1 MDKLIKIGFSIFALT
16 AVVFGFIRIS
26 NNLHLT
32 FNTDGADSAASGEA
46 LLEETKQKITD
57 TDTDG
62 LSDWAELNTHGTSP
76 YLADSDS
83 DGISDSEEIKSSTD
97 PNCPKGKNC
106 GTGDLPATAA
116 GVSSVDEE
124 IAGGGVAP
132 SAPTSEEV
140 NNLSPDEIRA
150 LLKQGGTTDEQL
162 QNVSDEGLKNLLDEV
177 IQQQA
182 MAQ

>member
-106 GTGDLPATAA
+106 GASDPL
-116 GVSSVDEE
+116 
-124 IAGGGVAP
+124 
-132 SAPTSEEV
+132 APTDFAADVAGNTDSGLAGE
-140 NNLSPDEIRA
+140 LSAEDAESLTPDEIRE
-150 LLKQGGTTDEQL
+150 LLKQGGATEEQL
-162 QNVSDEGLKNLLDEV
+162 QGVSDDDLQNLVQEVMKQPQPAEG
-177 IQQQA
+177 Q
-182 MAQ
+182 

>member
-83 DGISDSEEIKSSTD
+83 DGISDSEELKNSTD

-106 GTGDLPATAA
+106 GASDLPVPNGEAEISGAVE
-116 GVSSVDEE
+116 GVEPN
-124 IAGGGVAP
+124 IADIN
-132 SAPTSEEV
+132 SLT
-140 NNLSPDEIRA
+140 PDEIRA
-150 LLKQGGTTDEQL
+150 ILKQGGATDGQL
-162 QNVSDEGLKNLLDEV
+162 QGVSDEGLKNLVSEV
-177 IQQQA
+177 IKQQSSA
-182 MAQ
+182 VE